1 MKKYDLA
8 VLGGG
13 PGGYN
18 AAAIAAKA
26 GLKTVLFEKNKVGG
40 VCLNEG
46 CIPTKALLYSANML
60 DSIKEAKKYGINIE
74 GEITADYKKVV
85 SRKSKIVR
93 KLVAGVAHKLK
104 DAGVETVEA
113 TATLVGENGDGV
125 LIRAR

>member
-1 MKKYDLA
+1 M
-8 VLGGG
+8 
-13 PGGYN
+13 
-18 AAAIAAKA
+18 
-26 GLKTVLFEKNKVGG
+26 GG

-93 KLVAGVAHKLK
+93 KLVAGVAQKLK
-104 DAGVETVEA
+104 NAGVETVEA
-113 TATLVGENGDGV
+113 TATLIGENGDGV
-125 LIRAR
+125 LIRANDESYVVDKVILATGSESVCASYLWAK